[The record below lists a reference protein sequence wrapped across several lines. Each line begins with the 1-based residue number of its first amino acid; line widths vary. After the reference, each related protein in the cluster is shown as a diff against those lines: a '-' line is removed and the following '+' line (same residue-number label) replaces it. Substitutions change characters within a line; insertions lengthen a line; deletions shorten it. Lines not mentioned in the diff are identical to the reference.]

1 MDEAFGAASA
11 GASRALVQLCGEVL
25 LAALPTRQP
34 SVVRRGA
41 GVGLELLDLLLNPD
55 HVVRATEVLTL
66 RDTVTLGRQV
76 ELDISLDRLSRAD
89 EERAMQLSA
98 LISGRISGAG
108 GGQDDRPTADGRIW
122 LPLDTV
128 PRPLSVPVLV
138 SDGNGNQL
146 TRPPQRKVRMV
157 LEAAL
162 YHILRES
169 LRAHPDFDDGHGGQA
184 RPGPVNE
191 IMRED
196 DRARWLLQA
205 ALVAV
210 CDAGP
215 DTPRSSER
223 RNAVVERVPA
233 LGAERLTVGQT
244 IEALEQL
251 VLHEMADDRADR
263 HRTLALA
270 VLCDAL
276 AGDVPFLRL
285 VDLVHGND
293 FVVASLD
300 RQLRDQSVRYDLP
313 DAVARPES
321 VIESRYGRNRRMLDP
336 REHNYT
342 VHMWVPVHENLH
354 QYNLCMRAPAGA
366 GSRSDCEVS
375 MIAAIHYDDHPA
387 RTAIDAITAC
397 ADELVRT
404 FGSYNWHVRG
414 PQADAVADPEPDV
427 RKVRF
432 VAARATIALD
442 RIARVVDLQVQA
454 TEELAGRWERASS
467 WTVRQSVSQIDEVAA
482 LARDRIAE
490 ARRELAAIDPDDVH
504 PQALRA
510 ARALRTVA
518 AAVEH
523 RLLALQ
529 LISSEVPGQEVARL
543 RINQS
548 RLASRAAPHPRFV
561 EVWAT
566 VSDEAQPYAS
576 TTLVQPVA
584 FACLI
589 AIVGWLLLDSLW
601 WPWMGTPERAP
612 VLAGGPDALVAVLLL
627 IPAFA
632 LTRTSLPE
640 RRSVDGVLRR
650 PARLFVFG
658 TLVTLCLSSVMVATQ
673 VATEPGTFEDEA
685 SGALHPDLMLW
696 TFRGTL
702 VYFLG
707 WTVWATVAWRLR
719 HRYVQRPKGL
729 RALFGGGATRAGAGS
744 GATGTARAAGTGT
757 AGTDGHEPPRPGR
770 IRRLLGLL
778 GYGRKAPDAE
788 FDLSLP
794 SQSFPSRRRDG

>member
-11 GASRALVQLCGEVL
+11 GASRALLQLCGEVL
-25 LAALPTRQP
+25 LTASPTRQP

-55 HVVRATEVLTL
+55 HVVRSTEQLTL
-66 RDTVTLGRQV
+66 RNTVTLGRRV

-98 LISGRISGAG
+98 LISGRIA
-108 GGQDDRPTADGRIW
+108 GQDDRPTADGRLW

-138 SDGNGNQL
+138 SDGYGNPL
-146 TRPPQRKVRMV
+146 TRPPQRKVRMA

-169 LRAHPDFDDGHGGQA
+169 LRAHPDFDAGHGA
-184 RPGPVNE
+184 VNTLL
-191 IMRED
+191 RED

-205 ALVAV
+205 ALGAV
-210 CDAGP
+210 CEAGP
-215 DTPRSSER
+215 ETPRSSER

-233 LGAERLTVGQT
+233 LAADGLTTNQMVD
-244 IEALEQL
+244 ALALL
-251 VLHEMADDRADR
+251 VLQEMADDGADR
-263 HRTLALA
+263 HRTLALG

-285 VDLVHGND
+285 VDLVHGHD

-300 RQLRDQSVRYDLP
+300 RHLRDQSVSYDLP
-313 DAVARPES
+313 DAEARPES
-321 VIESRYGRNRRMLDP
+321 VIEIRSGRNRRMFDP

-342 VHMWVPVHENLH
+342 VHMWVPLPENLH
-354 QYNLCMRAPAGA
+354 QYNLCLRAPAGL

-387 RTAIDAITAC
+387 RTAIDAISAC

-404 FGSYNWHVRG
+404 FGSYDWSIRG
-414 PQADAVADPEPDV
+414 PQADAVVDPDPDI

-432 VAARATIALD
+432 IASRAAVALD
-442 RIARVVDLQVQA
+442 RLERIVDLQVQA
-454 TEELAGRWERASS
+454 AEELAVRWERASS
-467 WTVRQSVSQIDEVAA
+467 WTVRQSVSQLDEVAGN
-482 LARDRIAE
+482 ARTQIAI
-490 ARRELAAIDPDDVH
+490 ARTELAATGPNEVH

-523 RLLALQ
+523 RELALQ
-529 LISSEVPGQEVARL
+529 LVSSEVPGQEVARL
-543 RINQS
+543 RINQAK
-548 RLASRAAPHPRFV
+548 LASRAAPHPRFV

-566 VSDEAQPYAS
+566 VSDEAQPYAYAAV
-576 TTLVQPVA
+576 VQPSA

-589 AIVGWLLLDSLW
+589 YIVGWLLLDTLW
-601 WPWMGTPERAP
+601 WPWPGEPLKAP
-612 VLAGGPDALVAVLLL
+612 VLAGGPDAIVAVLLL

-632 LTRTSLPE
+632 LTQTSLPE
-640 RRSVDGVLRR
+640 RRSVAGVLRR

-658 TLVTLCLSSVMVATQ
+658 SVVTLCLSAIMVSTQ
-673 VATEPGTFEDEA
+673 VATAPGTPRDEA
-685 SGALHPDLMLW
+685 SDALHPHLMLW
-696 TFRGTL
+696 AFRGTL
-702 VYFLG
+702 VFFVA

-729 RALFGGGATRAGAGS
+729 RALFGG
-744 GATGTARAAGTGT
+744 
-757 AGTDGHEPPRPGR
+757 EPGGPAKERHGR
-770 IRRLLGLL
+770 LGRLWSKL
-778 GYGRKAPDAE
+778 GYGRKAADAD

-794 SQSFPSRRRDG
+794 SQSFPSRRREG